1 MLPQR
6 RPLAL
11 PAPRAV
17 RWLCSRQLFA
27 PARQRCSALL
37 EHSVA
42 ENAIDV
48 GSNLAPVPPVRAHM
62 LLALHRLDSGY
73 AHADP
78 QPGGATMKP
87 LALATLLALGLLSAP
102 LAAEAQPRLQLY
114 GFVQWIS
121 GTKLIMMADPGWS
134 VAVDLTAADQRS
146 YGKLRSSD
154 WVTVIG
160 EVARDRSRVIA
171 CQVWPDPGPPSPAC
185 CRTWDNAE
193 SWLGRPRGA
202 EQNFGQPQASRTP
215 LWSLAGA
222 GQGSCAAASGLVA
235 RRSPIQ
241 GRQSQSQDSSSMGPI
256 SATKPRLSPSIYEG
270 KVLNGAKAH
279 DLPSSSPPSSSWSI
293 NLETDRTLGFTISPS
308 LPLDG
313 PAARH
318 RMVPALGCG
327 RAVASPRYEGNA

>member
-1 MLPQR
+1 
-6 RPLAL
+6 
-11 PAPRAV
+11 
-17 RWLCSRQLFA
+17 
-27 PARQRCSALL
+27 
-37 EHSVA
+37 
-42 ENAIDV
+42 
-48 GSNLAPVPPVRAHM
+48 
-62 LLALHRLDSGY
+62 
-73 AHADP
+73 
-78 QPGGATMKP
+78 MKP

-146 YGKLRSSD
+146 YGELRSSD

-270 KVLNGAKAH
+270 KVLNGAKPR
-279 DLPSSSPPSSSWSI
+279 DLPSSNPPSSSWSS
-293 NLETDRTLGFTISPS
+293 TSRP
-308 LPLDG
+308 P
-313 PAARH
+313 
-318 RMVPALGCG
+318 G
-327 RAVASPRYEGNA
+327 R